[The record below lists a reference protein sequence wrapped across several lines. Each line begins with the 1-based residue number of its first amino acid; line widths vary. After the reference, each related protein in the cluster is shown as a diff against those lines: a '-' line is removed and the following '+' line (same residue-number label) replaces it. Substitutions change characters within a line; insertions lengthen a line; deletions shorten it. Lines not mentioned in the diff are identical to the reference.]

1 MSNSSWFERPL
12 YMVLLPLFLTTR
24 IFASNTVRLDVS
36 DYLLATLFYVAAVVV
51 LRMIFVRFF
60 ADKSQGDA
68 VLALF
73 LVSFLIGGYFL
84 PDSLS
89 AFVWALG
96 CLVLCGLL
104 YKASALHKPVVS
116 AINVFLCLLVALP
129 AYNIL
134 PAIPHLLERGERIE
148 VATSALGELP
158 AANPDNSKTK
168 RDIYYIVLDR
178 YARGDQLKKI
188 YGYDNEP
195 FLQALEKRGFY
206 VARKAY
212 SNYQRTGHSVASSLN
227 LGFLD
232 HLSANGGDKS
242 FDWVPLY
249 HMLSDFRLNR
259 FLQKEGYSFRFL
271 GNWWE
276 PTRNNRN
283 ANENFNNGAWS
294 VANRVIFDESWFGRA
309 ARDFK
314 ITSYDRRYRQCNRA
328 KSKFSLLQN
337 TKKAGDT
344 AGKPQFTFAHMLVP
358 HPPFVVKADGSC
370 MSIETAKKRTRAQNY
385 IGQVKYANGQLLKTI
400 DVLQNRPG
408 PKPIIILQADEGP
421 WPKPFA
427 RDEIE
432 KLGRDVSGGVDW
444 RTVTPDQL
452 REKMGILN
460 AVYMP
465 GLGPDVLPE
474 NSTPV
479 NNFRTVLREY
489 FGAPLARL
497 EDKSFVFES
506 NRRIYKFHDVTQ
518 KLQQPARLAAR

>member
-1 MSNSSWFERPL
+1 M
-12 YMVLLPLFLTTR
+12 LLC
-24 IFASNTVRLDVS
+24 
-36 DYLLATLFYVAAVVV
+36 
-51 LRMIFVRFF
+51 
-60 ADKSQGDA
+60 
-68 VLALF
+68 ALF
-73 LVSFLIGGYFL
+73 
-84 PDSLS
+84 
-89 AFVWALG
+89 WQ
-96 CLVLCGLL
+96 
-104 YKASALHKPVVS
+104 ASALHKPVVS
-116 AINVFLCLLVALP
+116 AINIFLCLLVALP

-134 PAIPHLLERGERIE
+134 PAFSHLLERGGRVE
-148 VATSALGELP
+148 VATTAQGELP
-158 AANPDNSKTK
+158 AAIPLKTDIK

-178 YARGDQLKKI
+178 YARADQLKKV

-195 FLQALEKRGFY
+195 FLRALEKRGFY

-212 SNYQRTGHSVASSLN
+212 SNYQRTGHSLASSLN

-232 HLSANGGDKS
+232 HLSTNGGDNS

-249 HMLSDFRLNR
+249 HMLADFRLNR
-259 FLQKEGYSFRFL
+259 FLQNEGYSFRFL

-276 PTRNNRN
+276 PTRNN
-283 ANENFNNGAWS
+283 AYADENFNAGAWS

-314 ITSYDRRYRQCNRA
+314 ITSFDRRYRQCNRA
-328 KSKFSLLQN
+328 KQKFALLQSGEKN
-337 TKKAGDT
+337 GDES
-344 AGKPQFTFAHMLVP
+344 GKPRFTFAHMLVP
-358 HPPFVVKADGSC
+358 HPPFVIKADGSC
-370 MSIETAKKRTRAQNY
+370 MSVKTAKNRTRAQNY
-385 IGQVKYANGQLLKTI
+385 IGQIKYANGQLLKTI
-400 DVLQNRPG
+400 DALQKRSG

-465 GLGPDVLPE
+465 GLGPEVMPE

-489 FGAPLARL
+489 FGAPIARL
-497 EDKSFVFES
+497 EDRSFIFES
-506 NRRIYKFHDVTQ
+506 NRRIYKFHDVTK
-518 KLQQPARLAAR
+518 KLQQPDMLAAR